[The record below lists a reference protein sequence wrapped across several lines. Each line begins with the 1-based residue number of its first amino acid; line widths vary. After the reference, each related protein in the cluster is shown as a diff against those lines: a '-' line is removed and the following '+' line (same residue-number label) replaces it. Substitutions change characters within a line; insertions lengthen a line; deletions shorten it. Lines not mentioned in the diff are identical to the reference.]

1 MVDWLEQFL
10 SLMPTQNELFK
21 INTVPVSSYWLM
33 LFEDFNI
40 FYSSCWK
47 WPPWPSVPTK
57 KDCSKEKITELVQ
70 IYYPNWEQNSGQ
82 DPDPNTMYLWS
93 PTLEFQ
99 QYTFF
104 SYYQCCGAGPT
115 LTGSGSRS
123 RPTPAPG
130 KKICSTN
137 LKKKIQFWKIKE
149 DNCTF
154 LKV

>member
-47 WPPWPSVPTK
+47 LPPWPSVPQKTK
-57 KDCSKEKITELVQ
+57 KDCSKGKNYGTGTNLLSKLGTKFRTGSGSKYNVSLI
-70 IYYPNWEQNSGQ
+70 PNSWI
-82 DPDPNTMYLWS
+82 PV
-93 PTLEFQ
+93 Q

-123 RPTPAPG
+123 RPTPAPR
-130 KKICSTN
+130 KKN
-137 LKKKIQFWKIKE
+137 LLHKFKE
-149 DNCTF
+149 KNLV
-154 LKV
+154 LKDKRR

>member
-33 LFEDFNI
+33 LFEEFNI

-47 WPPWPSVPTK
+47 WPPWPSVPQQTK
-57 KDCSKEKITELVQ
+57 KIAQKEKITELVQ
-70 IYYPNWEQNSGQ
+70 IYYPNWEQISGQ

-99 QYTFF
+99 YSNILFF
-104 SYYQCCGAGPT
+104 
-115 LTGSGSRS
+115 LTISVVE
-123 RPTPAPG
+123 PVQLCPAPAPSRDRLRLRE
-130 KKICSTN
+130 KKFAT
-137 LKKKIQFWKIKE
+137 Q
-149 DNCTF
+149 T
-154 LKV
+154 

>member
-1 MVDWLEQFL
+1 MCTKWCIGRVQFL

-104 SYYQCCGAGPT
+104 FLLSVLWSRSNFDRLRLQVAT
-115 LTGSGSRS
+115 DSGSG
-123 RPTPAPG
+123 
-130 KKICSTN
+130 KKN
-137 LKKKIQFWKIKE
+137 LLHKFKE
-149 DNCTF
+149 KNSV
-154 LKV
+154 LKNKRR